1 MKKSR
6 FNIRDKLRLYTKKQG
21 SDWIVLW
28 QLNIKERIKYFRL
41 TPFQRQCFNGVY
53 CSCLRDFTY
62 QDLMIF
68 VRQDVLNYILTMIF
82 IGIWMMKM
90 R

>member
-6 FNIRDKLRLYTKKQG
+6 FNIRDKLSFYTKKQG
-21 SDWIVLW
+21 IDWIVLW

-68 VRQDVLNYILTMIF
+68 VRQDVVNYILTMIF
-82 IGIWMMKM
+82 IGLWMLKI